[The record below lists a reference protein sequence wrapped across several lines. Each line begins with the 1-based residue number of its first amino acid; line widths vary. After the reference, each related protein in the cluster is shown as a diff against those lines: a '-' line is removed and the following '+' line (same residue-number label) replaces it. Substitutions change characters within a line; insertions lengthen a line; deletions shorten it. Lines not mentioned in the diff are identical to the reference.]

1 MMNNKTD
8 KLNYRPLIGITTW
21 NDSSVEYD
29 GVPLFAINQSYVNA
43 LTAAGAIP
51 ILIPINLDDDSLRDI
66 FDRLDGLFLSGGT
79 DINPVHYVE
88 TETGTEGRFDLQRDE
103 TELKLARWAL
113 ANDLPILGVCRGMQ
127 ILNVAAGGS
136 LYHDLATERPD
147 IHRHDYFGGEFKRND
162 IRHTISTTP
171 YSYLYD
177 VLGEKIGVN
186 SMHHQAVRRVGF
198 SFYVTAF
205 SDDGLA
211 EAIEAT
217 NHPFAIG
224 LQWHP
229 EELTDDPRHAQI
241 FHDFI
246 AVSTGVPLAFSDL
259 ALSI

>member
-1 MMNNKTD
+1 MNNPTD

-21 NDSSVEYD
+21 NDSSVDYD
-29 GVPLFAINQSYVNA
+29 GVPLYAINQSYINA

-51 ILIPINLDDDSLRDI
+51 YLIPLNLDDETLREI

-79 DINPVHYVE
+79 DINPIHYDE
-88 TETGTEGRFDLQRDE
+88 AETGSEGRFDLQRDE

-113 ANDLPILGVCRGMQ
+113 ANNLPVLGVCRGMQ

-136 LYHDLATERPD
+136 LYHDLATDRPD
-147 IHRHDYFGGEFKRND
+147 THRHDFFGSGFKRND
-162 IRHTISTTP
+162 IRHTVSTTP
-171 YSYLYD
+171 YSYLHH

-186 SMHHQAVRRVGF
+186 SMHHQAIRRVGF
-198 SFYVTAF
+198 SFYVAAF

-217 NHPFAIG
+217 NHLFAIG

-229 EELTDDPRHAQI
+229 EELTDDERHAQL

-246 AVSTGVPLAFSDL
+246 AVSAGLPLATSDL